1 MLLSQLPTARVLLRD
16 RDGISHMSARM
27 LPQCLCSPGR
37 YLRQARRYLRDET
50 RLSHSV
56 PAVSCHVARSL
67 AQYCTARSSTRR
79 KLRMIRGMVRS
90 PATTASASRLWQ
102 SNSRDHAGST
112 SRCSWWSDMLSLE
125 SASAH
130 AHAGGCLRMTG
141 CDHQRGRS
149 DPVHPAHARFVN
161 MNLGTTSRDLPD
173 GPQCE
178 RLPPSMA

>member
-1 MLLSQLPTARVLLRD
+1 MFPPARMLPRMLPWR
-16 RDGISHMSARM
+16 MPARM
-27 LPQCLCSPGR
+27 LPQGLCSPGR

-79 KLRMIRGMVRS
+79 KLRMTRGMVRS
-90 PATTASASRLWQ
+90 PAASASRLWQ